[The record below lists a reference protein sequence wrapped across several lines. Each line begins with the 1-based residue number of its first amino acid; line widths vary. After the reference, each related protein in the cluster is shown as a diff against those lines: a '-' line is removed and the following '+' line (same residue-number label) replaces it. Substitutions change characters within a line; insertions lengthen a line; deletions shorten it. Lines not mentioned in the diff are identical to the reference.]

1 VKVMWHKYNLQ
12 IDIQSIE
19 PAMVVRQQTSVTFS
33 VD

>member
-1 VKVMWHKYNLQ
+1 MMWHKYSLQ

-19 PAMVVRQQTSVTFS
+19 PAKVVRQQTSATFS